1 MENKLICTYCKE
13 ETTTDKTSQKW
24 NISKENEKP
33 VCFECDWKFFQQE
46 NYNLYSEYGPEEIAE
61 DNERIKRNNR
71 DYEEDKYSKEEYNPY
86 KLEVETLPTLG
97 LSLSSGGKKILT

>member
-13 ETTTDKTSQKW
+13 ETTTDKTSKKC

-33 VCFECDWKFFQQE
+33 VCFECDLKFLEQKI
-46 NYNLYSEYGPEEIAE
+46 YDLYPDYGPEEIAE

-71 DYEEDKYSKEEYNPY
+71 DYEEDEYSEEEYNPY

-97 LSLSSGGKKILT
+97 SSLSFGGKKILT